1 MHWKLRTHA
10 SSTPGRWRCTTTLIL
25 SLLVAPLFSGCAG
38 LTDVRP
44 RDWFRNGFKL
54 GPNYRTPPAP
64 VAPEWIDFNNP
75 KLINASTGVDEFA
88 WWQNFNDPLMS
99 EMVLSAHRQ
108 NLTLRAAGMRV
119 FRARTQLAIAESS
132 IFPQSQS
139 LRGGY
144 TRIQRSE
151 RGDLTG
157 LNQLNNRLP
166 TPIQIPRNFNSWE
179 TGFNLGWEI
188 DVWGRFRRS
197 IEAADA
203 SLDASVFNY
212 DEILVTLLADT
223 AIAYVEVR
231 EYQQRL
237 QLAKQNAELQ
247 RMTYDIA
254 KARYDQGAV
263 SQLDVDQAEATL
275 ANTEAL
281 IPAINIDL
289 RMSNN
294 KLCVLLGIP
303 PMNLADQLT
312 PAPIPTVPE
321 EVVVGIPAELIRR
334 RPDVRAAERRVAEES
349 ALIGV
354 AAADLYPEFSIM
366 GTLNWNANQFPTMF
380 SSGANSGTIG
390 PSFNWKILNYG
401 RIANNIR
408 GQTATFQE
416 FVFLYQQTVLKANEE
431 AEDAIVGYLQSQLL
445 VHALQR
451 SVAALERANEI
462 ALVQY
467 RNGEGSFNRIATL
480 QRELVS
486 EQDNLAAAQAQVAIS
501 LIQIYRSLGGGWQ
514 IRCWAPPMPV
524 IIDAEL
530 EPIPPPASEPVI
542 DELPVQ

>member
-1 MHWKLRTHA
+1 MQFRLRTHA
-10 SSTPGRWRCTTTLIL
+10 RSIPIRCARVVALAL
-25 SLLVAPLFSGCAG
+25 GLLTAPLFSGCAG
-38 LTDVRP
+38 LHDVRP
-44 RDWFRNGFKL
+44 IDWFRNGFKV

-64 VAPEWIDFNNP
+64 VAPDWIDFNNP

-88 WWQNFNDPLMS
+88 WWQNFNDPLMN
-99 EMVLSAHRQ
+99 ELVLSAHRQ

-119 FRARTQLAIAESS
+119 FRARTQLAIADSS
-132 IFPQSQS
+132 IFPQLQS
-139 LRGGY
+139 MRGGY

-151 RGDLTG
+151 KGDLTG

-188 DVWGRFRRS
+188 DVWGRFRRA

-203 SLDASVFNY
+203 SLDASVFDY

-223 AIAYVEVR
+223 ATAYVEVR
-231 EYQQRL
+231 EYQERL
-237 QLAKQNAELQ
+237 RLAIQNAELQ

-281 IPAINIDL
+281 IPAINIEL
-289 RMSNN
+289 RIANN
-294 KLCVLLGIP
+294 RLCVLLGIP
-303 PMNLADQLT
+303 PMNLADQLG
-312 PAPIPTVPE
+312 PAPIPDVPK

-334 RPDVRAAERRVAEES
+334 RPDVRAAERRVAEQS

-354 AAADLYPEFSIM
+354 AAADLYPEFKIM
-366 GTLNWNANQFPTMF
+366 GTLSWHANDFPSMF
-380 SSGANSGTIG
+380 NSAANSGTIG

-408 GQTATFQE
+408 GQTASFQE
-416 FVFLYQQTVLKANEE
+416 FVFTYQESVLRANEE
-431 AEDAIVGYLQSQLL
+431 AENAIVSYLQSQLL
-445 VHALQR
+445 VDALQK
-451 SVAALERANEI
+451 SVNALKRANEI

-467 RNGEGSFNRIATL
+467 RNGEGNFNRIATM

-486 EQDNLAAAQAQVAIS
+486 EQDNLAEAEAQVAIS
-501 LIQIYRSLGGGWQ
+501 LIQIYRALGGGWQ
-514 IRCWAPPMPV
+514 IRCWQPPMPV
-524 IIDAEL
+524 IIDADP
-530 EPIPPPASEPVI
+530 EPVPPPASEPVV
-542 DELPVQ
+542 ELLPVE